1 MCLLSMLIKVRCEYW
16 KGFVVHIFEI
26 EIKDYK
32 NNKTASSQSREKQ
45 NCKVVYHMKT
55 HI

>member
-1 MCLLSMLIKVRCEYW
+1 MNIKKVLWCI
-16 KGFVVHIFEI
+16 FFEI